1 MPDWSYRTLFR
12 PALFR
17 LPAARARDLTLGLM
31 ATLAR
36 LPLGPR
42 LIDFLGHMRPP
53 ERLARI
59 ISGITFPSPI
69 GLGVGIDDNAI
80 ALTALARFGFGLLE
94 LGPITAESI
103 APPRAVELRPRQE
116 AIWHSD
122 PPANPGVETIVG
134 RLAQHGPLGIPLVV
148 RLGCAPEATIEKA
161 TAECGL
167 VIDRLASHAAVFS
180 LATARHAST
189 NWDESQWKTHVA
201 SVVKAAGNATP
212 ARPVWLC
219 VPPDFDQARVD
230 SLVQPALEAGI
241 AGILVEG
248 SIKDEHVGKLIGAPA
263 RQSAVRMVIH
273 LRERFG
279 DMLAIIS
286 SGGVHEPEHALQLF
300 KSGANLVQ
308 IDSGLVYGGPG
319 LPKRINE
326 AVLFAQGPDEPNAKP
341 LAAPETTWFW
351 TLLMGVS
358 MFFGGLLTLVIAAT
372 RVVLLYDESFVG
384 LTREQ
389 LQEANSRLLSF
400 MAHDR
405 VTLSGTMMGVG
416 AIYTLLSLYGI
427 RAGMHWARQTVIYS
441 AGVGFFTFFLFLGYG
456 YLDPLHAFV
465 TAVLF
470 QFLLFALHSRLP
482 QPVQTTAP
490 GLREDWR
497 WRWSQ
502 WGQLLFVLEGF
513 GLLTAGLV
521 ISGVGVTRIFVH
533 EDLAFMDTTPEEL
546 AAISPRLLPLVAH
559 DRASFG
565 GMLIS
570 FGLAVELPAL
580 WGYRRGAWWLWWA
593 VLLGNVFAY
602 GAAIGVHFAVG
613 YTDWWHL
620 LPAYAAIG
628 IVAFGSVL
636 SYPYLCQNDP
646 TESAAWQPYCR
657 TILG

>member
-1 MPDWSYRTLFR
+1 
-12 PALFR
+12 
-17 LPAARARDLTLGLM
+17 M

-53 ERLARI
+53 EQLARI

-80 ALTALARFGFGLLE
+80 ALTALARFGFGFLE

-103 APPRAVELRPRQE
+103 APPRAIELRLRQD
-116 AIWHSD
+116 AIWHCD
-122 PPANPGVETIVG
+122 PPANPGVELAAQ
-134 RLAQHGPLGIPLVV
+134 RLTRHGTLGIPLVV
-148 RLGCAPEATIEKA
+148 RLGCAADATLEKA

-180 LATARHAST
+180 LGTAGLASN

-201 SVVKAAGNATP
+201 SVVRAAANATP
-212 ARPVWLC
+212 ARPIWLC

-248 SIKDEHVGKLIGAPA
+248 NVKDKHAGKLLGAPA

-279 DMLAIIS
+279 DRLAIIS

-300 KSGANLVQ
+300 QAGANLVQ

-326 AVLFAQGPDEPNAKP
+326 AVLYARGPDEPDAKP
-341 LAAPETTWFW
+341 LGAPETAWFW

-384 LTREQ
+384 LTRDQ

-416 AIYTLLSLYGI
+416 AIYALLSLYGI
-427 RAGMHWARQTVIYS
+427 RAGMHWARQTVINS

-482 QPVQTTAP
+482 SPVQTAAP
-490 GLREDWR
+490 SLREDWR

-533 EDLAFMDTTPEEL
+533 EDLAFMDTTPEAL

-580 WGYRRGAWWLWWA
+580 WGYRRRAWWLWWA
-593 VLLGNVFAY
+593 LLLGNVFAY
-602 GAAIGVHFAVG
+602 GAAIGVHFSVG
-613 YTDWWHL
+613 YTNWWHL
-620 LPAYAAIG
+620 LPAYTAIG
-628 IVAFGSVL
+628 IVALGSVL
-636 SYPYLCQNDP
+636 SFPYLCRIDSA
-646 TESAAWQPYCR
+646 ESAAWQPYLR
-657 TILG
+657 TILR

>member
-17 LPAARARDLTLGLM
+17 LPAARARGLTLGLM
-31 ATLAR
+31 AALAR
-36 LPLGPR
+36 FPLGPR
-42 LIDFLGHMRPP
+42 VIDLLGHMRPP
-53 ERLARI
+53 EQLAKTV
-59 ISGITFPSPI
+59 SGIMFPSPI
-69 GLGVGIDDNAI
+69 GLGVGIDDNAT
-80 ALTALARFGFGLLE
+80 ALTALARFGFGFLE
-94 LGPITAESI
+94 LGPITAEPISPI
-103 APPRAVELRPRQE
+103 RALELRPGQE
-116 AIWHSD
+116 AIWHCD
-122 PPANPGVETIVG
+122 PPANPGVEMIA
-134 RLAQHGPLGIPLVV
+134 RQLARHRVFGIPLVV
-148 RLGCAPEATIEKA
+148 RIGCAPDSTSEK
-161 TAECGL
+161 TTGECSL
-167 VIDRLASHAAVFS
+167 IIDRLASHAAVFS
-180 LATARHAST
+180 LATAGHASEGW
-189 NWDESQWKTHVA
+189 NESQWKAHVE
-201 SVVKAAGNATP
+201 SVVKMAGNATP
-212 ARPVWLC
+212 KRPIWLC
-219 VPPDFDQARVD
+219 VPPDLDPAHVD
-230 SLVQPALEAGI
+230 SLVEPALEVGI
-241 AGILVEG
+241 AGVLVEG
-248 SIKDEHVGKLIGAPA
+248 SIKEAPEGILLGAPA
-263 RQSAVRMVIH
+263 RQCALRKVIH
-273 LRERFG
+273 MRERFG
-279 DMLAIIS
+279 DGLTIIS

-300 KSGANLVQ
+300 AAGANLVQ

-319 LPKRINE
+319 LPKRVND
-326 AVLFAQGPDEPNAKP
+326 AVVFAAGTDESKP
-341 LAAPETTWFW
+341 MALAAPETTWFW

-358 MFFGGLLTLVIAAT
+358 MLLGGLLTLVIAAT

-389 LQEANSRLLSF
+389 LQKANPRLLSF

-405 VTLSGTMMGVG
+405 VSLAGTMLGVG
-416 AIYTLLSLYGI
+416 AIYMLLSAYGI
-427 RAGMHWARQTVIYS
+427 RAGLHWARQTVIYS

-482 QPVQTTAP
+482 LRIESVAP
-490 GLREDWR
+490 SLREDWR
-497 WRWSQ
+497 WRRSQ

-513 GLLTAGLV
+513 GLLSAGLV

-533 EDLAFMDTTPEEL
+533 EDLAFMDTTPEAL

-565 GMLIS
+565 GMLIA

-593 VLLGNVFAY
+593 LLLGNLFAY

-620 LPAYAAIG
+620 LPAYTAIG

-636 SYPYLCQNDP
+636 SYPYLCGIDP
-646 TESAAWQPYCR
+646 TESAAWQPYRR
-657 TILG
+657 TIRQ